1 MCAYIHT
8 YFLYTLVNLTIR
20 AYKHARAMKPKRTRK
35 PKATT
40 PVPDLPRE
48 IDLVDAETTMAML
61 DTLVAPKV
69 AVKAAAQPE
78 ASLMEMKTFL
88 STRVK
93 DLDHASKLALGNI
106 LVENNLQNQLRAH
119 AQGVIINME
128 SLPEYVIASMYV
140 YASHKLR

>member
-1 MCAYIHT
+1 
-8 YFLYTLVNLTIR
+8 
-20 AYKHARAMKPKRTRK
+20 MKPKRTRK
-35 PKATT
+35 PKAVAPGLVQT
-40 PVPDLPRE
+40 RE

-69 AVKAAAQPE
+69 ATKAEAPE
-78 ASLMEMKTFL
+78 ASMMEMKTFL

-93 DLDHASKLALGNI
+93 DLDHAGKLALGNI

-128 SLPEYVIASMYV
+128 SLPEYVIRSMYV

>member
-1 MCAYIHT
+1 
-8 YFLYTLVNLTIR
+8 
-20 AYKHARAMKPKRTRK
+20 MKPKRTRK
-35 PKATT
+35 PKAVV
-40 PVPDLPRE
+40 PVPTRE

-69 AVKAAAQPE
+69 ATKADAPE
-78 ASLMEMKTFL
+78 ASMMEMKTFL

-93 DLDHASKLALGNI
+93 DLDHTAKLALGNI

-128 SLPEYVIASMYV
+128 SLPEYVIRSMYV